1 VYNHFKLAAKFI
13 KYWVTAS
20 NGKGHGTHSP
30 FVYDFIE
37 KVLNAKLF
45 LPNQLLIENRRKQ
58 LAGSKIT
65 IEVTDFGAGSAVIKK
80 NKRVVGAMAKS
91 SLKPKKYAEVLAK
104 IVSYYKPNTI
114 VELGTSFG
122 ITTSYIASINKDAKV
137 FSFEGDENIAKIAT
151 ESFVKSEVMNVTLG
165 VGNFDE
171 TLPKYIE
178 KQPKLDFVFIDG
190 NHAKEPT
197 LRYFELLKPFLH
209 NNSIIVFDD
218 IHWSKGMENAWD
230 AIKKDALVS
239 ETIDLFFIG
248 IVFFRK
254 EQLAKQHFTIRY

>member
-13 KYWVTAS
+13 QYWLTAS

-45 LPNQLLIENRRKQ
+45 LHNQQLIENRRRELQK
-58 LAGSKIT
+58 SKVT

-80 NKRVVGAMAKS
+80 NKRVVGAMANS

-104 IVSYYKPNTI
+104 MVAYYKPKNI
-114 VELGTSFG
+114 IELGTSFG
-122 ITTSYIASINKDAKV
+122 VTTSYMAYVNKQAKV
-137 FSFEGDENIAKIAT
+137 TSFEGDENIAKIAT
-151 ESFVKSEVMNVTLG
+151 ESFGKNGVTNVVLN

-171 TLPKYIE
+171 TLPKYLE
-178 KQPKLDFVFIDG
+178 KQPVLDFVFIDG
-190 NHAKEPT
+190 NHAQEPT
-197 LRYFELLKPFLH
+197 LRYFEQLKPFLH
-209 NNSIIVFDD
+209 NNSIVVFDD

-230 AIKKDALVS
+230 AIKNDALVS
-239 ETIDLFFIG
+239 ESIDLFFIG